1 MGFFSTND
9 LRSQIPTFLGV
20 RSTNPLPAASG
31 LVKLTSYEVAF
42 LVVTRNSA
50 SDVNCSAPEY
60 HSHSQVDT
68 GKYDHF
74 FIVIGT
80 VQITILYFS

>member
-1 MGFFSTND
+1 MLHLLLLVVRLPFFVCD
-9 LRSQIPTFLGV
+9 I
-20 RSTNPLPAASG
+20 ASVG
-31 LVKLTSYEVAF
+31 CDVAF

>member
-1 MGFFSTND
+1 MLPFFGCDN
-9 LRSQIPTFLGV
+9 
-20 RSTNPLPAASG
+20 ASVG
-31 LVKLTSYEVAF
+31 YDVGF